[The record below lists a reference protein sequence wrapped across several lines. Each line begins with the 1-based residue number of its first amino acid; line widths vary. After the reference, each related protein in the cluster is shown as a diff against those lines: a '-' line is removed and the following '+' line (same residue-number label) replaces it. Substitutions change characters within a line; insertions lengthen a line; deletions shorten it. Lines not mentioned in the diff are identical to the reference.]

1 MTKISIIIPIYNTGK
16 YLEECIKSV
25 LCQSFIDFEIILVN
39 DGSPDNA
46 ESICLEYRKKD
57 TRIKYYS
64 KQNEGVAIARNFG
77 IEKARGEYIFCLDSD
92 DTIEKKFL
100 EKIIHSFDKSNAELV
115 ILGNYFCQKPKDII
129 GALPTCAFAVKK
141 SFLDKYPEIRF
152 IEGIQHCEEGLFSHE
167 LLALA
172 NNVEFCPDVIYN
184 YRKHDGSSENTI
196 QTKKII
202 KEMPIWFKI
211 LENFYNKYNLWDTH
225 KLHLL
230 AFIEN
235 EPFSLCF
242 TKMNF
247 SYEERNFIFDLIH
260 KFIKKYELLKCKN
273 INKFKNE
280 YKKFLYQNNYYI
292 YEIVLKNI
300 VNKKII
306 KLIEKNDIISFDIF
320 DTLLIRPY
328 LNPYHLLD
336 HIERYTKCK
345 GFAQNRFNAEAEA
358 RKNSNREDIKYD
370 EIYALVNSK
379 YKDLKEIEL
388 QFEYTLLKQN
398 SHIFDIYNYAK
409 SLGKKIIFISDMY
422 LPKDFLIKVLSK
434 NGYDYFDDF
443 YLSSEVGL
451 AKYSGKLF
459 EKFLNDYKI
468 NPSRV
473 LHIGDSFLSDV
484 EKPKKYGINT
494 YHIPKISDMFLENK
508 NNKRYAKLYKNN
520 PYNLEVSIILE
531 ILSEKYLHNKDIFNN
546 VVNYMYDFGYCI
558 GGPIGYGFVKFI
570 LKQSEIN
577 NCSQLLFVARDGF
590 LLKKITEIL
599 SDKFKTF
606 YVYAQRILRSRILL
620 NYGDQHNA
628 DLLLSVID
636 EQIPRHKQLKTF
648 QEKKEYI
655 EKNLYKMFDYS
666 SKKKEEYLKY
676 ILSLGINVNKNT
688 SVIDTGAATFSAQLL
703 LENTLN
709 KKLYGLYTIITNQEY
724 AKENQICYST
734 WSSPEDIKNI
744 TSLIEFCFT
753 SPELPVIDI
762 RNCNPVYIQ
771 NPKPEEIYR
780 NSLYPKIS
788 CGILD
793 FVKDIH
799 ARLGQFEIEFS
810 GKEVNEYI
818 KCFCEN
824 LSNLDYL
831 ALRKVKSSS
840 NSSHTEYAHNFIEQI
855 STKRKS
861 KFYKNIFSI
870 HNQYSN
876 NVKRKVLILFG
887 IKIKF

>member
-1 MTKISIIIPIYNTGK
+1 M
-16 YLEECIKSV
+16 
-25 LCQSFIDFEIILVN
+25 
-39 DGSPDNA
+39 
-46 ESICLEYRKKD
+46 
-57 TRIKYYS
+57 
-64 KQNEGVAIARNFG
+64 
-77 IEKARGEYIFCLDSD
+77 
-92 DTIEKKFL
+92 
-100 EKIIHSFDKSNAELV
+100 
-115 ILGNYFCQKPKDII
+115 
-129 GALPTCAFAVKK
+129 
-141 SFLDKYPEIRF
+141 
-152 IEGIQHCEEGLFSHE
+152 
-167 LLALA
+167 
-172 NNVEFCPDVIYN
+172 
-184 YRKHDGSSENTI
+184 
-196 QTKKII
+196 
-202 KEMPIWFKI
+202 
-211 LENFYNKYNLWDTH
+211 
-225 KLHLL
+225 
-230 AFIEN
+230 
-235 EPFSLCF
+235 
-242 TKMNF
+242 
-247 SYEERNFIFDLIH
+247 
-260 KFIKKYELLKCKN
+260 
-273 INKFKNE
+273 
-280 YKKFLYQNNYYI
+280 
-292 YEIVLKNI
+292 LKNI

-434 NGYDYFDDF
+434 NG
-443 YLSSEVGL
+443 
-451 AKYSGKLF
+451 
-459 EKFLNDYKI
+459 
-468 NPSRV
+468 
-473 LHIGDSFLSDV
+473 FLSDV

-531 ILSEKYLHNKDIFNN
+531 ILSEKYLHNKDLFNN

-655 EKNLYKMFDYS
+655 ERNLYKMFDYS

-724 AKENQICYST
+724 AKENQICYAT

-855 STKRKS
+855 STKKKN